1 MSEPME
7 KQTGIRDY
15 VGVGGNDDDVRSLTG
30 SRNVAIP
37 AHAQVTNAQNDPLN
51 DPRARKFHAVYRKL
65 GSAEIMVT

>member
-15 VGVGGNDDDVRSLTG
+15 VGV
-30 SRNVAIP
+30 AIP
-37 AHAQVTNAQNDPLN
+37 AHAQVKNAQNDPLN

-65 GSAEIMVT
+65 GSTEIMVT